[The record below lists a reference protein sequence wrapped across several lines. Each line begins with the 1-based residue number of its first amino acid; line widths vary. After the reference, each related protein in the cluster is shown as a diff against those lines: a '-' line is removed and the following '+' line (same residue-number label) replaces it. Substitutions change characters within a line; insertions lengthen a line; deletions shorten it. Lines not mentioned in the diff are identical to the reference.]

1 MRAVVYK
8 GPKEVAVEEVDDP
21 KIEDPRDA
29 IIKLTSTAICG
40 SDLHMYE
47 GRTVAQPGTIFGHEP
62 LGVVEE
68 VGDAVTSFKKGDRV
82 VVTFNVACG
91 YCFNCDGYCF
101 NCVRG
106 FTSACLT
113 VNPEIAGG
121 ASDIPKWAHLEGHR
135 LKC

>member
-1 MRAVVYK
+1 M
-8 GPKEVAVEEVDDP
+8 
-21 KIEDPRDA
+21 A

-40 SDLHMYE
+40 SDLHMYD
-47 GRTVAQPGTIFGHEP
+47 GRTVAEPGTVLGHEP

-82 VVTFNVACG
+82 VVTFNIACEH
-91 YCFNCDGYCF
+91 CF

-113 VNPEIAGG
+113 VNPEIADG
-121 ASDIPKWAHLEGHR
+121 I
-135 LKC
+135 C